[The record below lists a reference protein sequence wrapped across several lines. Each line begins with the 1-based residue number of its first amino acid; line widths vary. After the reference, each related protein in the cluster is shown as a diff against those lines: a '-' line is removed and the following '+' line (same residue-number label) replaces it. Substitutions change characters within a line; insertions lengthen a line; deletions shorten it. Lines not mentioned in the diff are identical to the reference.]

1 MSKKE
6 FIELLKNKGIILSD
20 KQIEQFDK
28 YFKLLVEWNEK
39 MNLTAITD
47 EEGVYLKHFYD
58 SITIAFDFEFAS
70 QSIVDVG
77 AGAGFPSIPLKIIYP
92 DLKVTIVDSL
102 TKRIT
107 FLNRLFEALE
117 LTNCKAI
124 SARAEEYAKEN
135 REKCDVVMARAVA
148 RLNILDEL
156 CLPLVKVGG
165 YFLSLKGLK
174 ADEELNEAKKGIG
187 ILGGKVESVND
198 FTLTNDNH
206 RSNII
211 IKKVK
216 ATPNKYPRMFAK
228 IKKTTI
234 VGENMLEKVYKQI
247 DINKI
252 EANENQPRKVFDD
265 EKIEELATSIKENGL
280 IQPII
285 VRKYNRNYQIIAGER
300 RFRACKLAGLKTIPC
315 VIKDIDDK
323 QVDTYAI
330 IENIQRENLSPIEE
344 ASAYKTLIDTY
355 NMNQTELA
363 NKVGK
368 KQSTI
373 ANKLRLL
380 KLSDDVKYALKAK
393 QITERHARAM
403 LSLDEQ
409 KQQEVLKEVL
419 KKSLNVKQ
427 TETLINKPVK
437 AKEKPKKVTTKISK
451 NFKIAMNTINQA
463 IDLIQKSG
471 IDVTSETQEADEEY
485 VITLKVKK

>member
-1 MSKKE
+1 
-6 FIELLKNKGIILSD
+6 
-20 KQIEQFDK
+20 
-28 YFKLLVEWNEK
+28 
-39 MNLTAITD
+39 
-47 EEGVYLKHFYD
+47 
-58 SITIAFDFEFAS
+58 
-70 QSIVDVG
+70 
-77 AGAGFPSIPLKIIYP
+77 
-92 DLKVTIVDSL
+92 
-102 TKRIT
+102 
-107 FLNRLFEALE
+107 
-117 LTNCKAI
+117 
-124 SARAEEYAKEN
+124 
-135 REKCDVVMARAVA
+135 
-148 RLNILDEL
+148 
-156 CLPLVKVGG
+156 
-165 YFLSLKGLK
+165 
-174 ADEELNEAKKGIG
+174 
-187 ILGGKVESVND
+187 
-198 FTLTNDNH
+198 
-206 RSNII
+206 
-211 IKKVK
+211 
-216 ATPNKYPRMFAK
+216 
-228 IKKTTI
+228 
-234 VGENMLEKVYKQI
+234 MLEKVYKQI

-252 EANENQPRKVFDD
+252 EANEKQPRKVFDD